1 MGGRRTGAHPFH
13 DDTPTRKKTMASVN
27 MADVKRLRE
36 LTAAGMMDCKKA
48 LEESE
53 GDFDR
58 AVEIL
63 RLKGAKDVGKRE
75 ARTAS
80 NGLIAVKQ
88 EGDSAAALLELNCE
102 TDFVAKAERF
112 QELAA
117 QVVAHI
123 LDTKPADVPSLL
135 ESVLDG
141 KTVKELLDEAN
152 VALGEKIE
160 IRRFAVLEGG
170 YIGAYMHKTDP
181 QLPPAVGVLVQLDK
195 ENAEVAKD
203 IAQHAAA
210 MAPKYLDAAAVPA
223 EVVEK
228 ERALFEEMTRDE
240 GKPEAA
246 IAKIVEGRV
255 NGWYKDFTLLQ
266 QAFVKDNKRSIAKYA
281 DDNGVSVLAF
291 VRFKVGQA

>member
-1 MGGRRTGAHPFH
+1 
-13 DDTPTRKKTMASVN
+13 MASVN

-58 AVEIL
+58 AVELL

-80 NGLIAVKQ
+80 NGLVALKQ
-88 EGDSAAALLELNCE
+88 DGDSAAALLELNCE
-102 TDFVAKAERF
+102 TDFVAKGERF

-117 QVVAHI
+117 QVVEHI
-123 LDTKPADVPSLL
+123 LDSKPADVPALL

-141 KTVKELLDEAN
+141 KSVKEHLDEAN
-152 VALGEKIE
+152 AALGEKIE

-170 YIGAYMHKTDP
+170 FIGSYMHKTDP
-181 QLPPAVGVLVQLDK
+181 QLPPAVGVLVQLDAA
-195 ENAEVAKD
+195 NAQVAKD

-210 MAPKYLDAAAVPA
+210 MAPKYLNPDAVPA
-223 EVVEK
+223 DVIEK
-228 ERALFEEMTRDE
+228 ERALFEEMTREE

-246 IAKIVEGRV
+246 IGKIVDGRI
-255 NGWYKDFTLLQ
+255 NGWYKDFTLLE
-266 QAFVKDNKRSIAKYA
+266 QAFVKDNKKSIAKFA
-281 DDNGVSVLAF
+281 DENGVKVEAF

>member
-1 MGGRRTGAHPFH
+1 
-13 DDTPTRKKTMASVN
+13 MASVN

-36 LTAAGMMDCKKA
+36 ITAAGMMDCKKA

-58 AVEIL
+58 AIELL

-80 NGLIAVKQ
+80 NGLVALKQ
-88 EGDSAAALLELNCE
+88 DGDSAAALLELNCE
-102 TDFVAKAERF
+102 TDFVAKGERF
-112 QELAA
+112 QELAT
-117 QVVAHI
+117 QVVEHI
-123 LDTKPADVPSLL
+123 LETKPADVASLL
-135 ESVLDG
+135 ESSFG
-141 KTVKELLDEAN
+141 GQTVKEHLDTAN
-152 VALGEKIE
+152 AALGEKIE

-170 YIGAYMHKTDP
+170 YIGAYMHRTDP
-181 QLPPAVGVLVQLDK
+181 ALPPAVGVLVQLDK
-195 ENAEVAKD
+195 PNAEVAKD

-210 MAPKYLDAAAVPA
+210 MAPQYLKAASVPA
-223 EVVEK
+223 DVVEK
-228 ERALFEEMTRDE
+228 ERKLFEEMTREE

-266 QAFVKDNKRSIAKYA
+266 QAFVKDNKKSVGKYA
-281 DDNGVSVLAF
+281 EENGVEVQAF

>member
-1 MGGRRTGAHPFH
+1 
-13 DDTPTRKKTMASVN
+13 MASVN

-36 LTAAGMMDCKKA
+36 ITAAGMMDCKKA

-58 AVEIL
+58 AIELL

-80 NGLIAVKQ
+80 NGLVALKQ
-88 EGDSAAALLELNCE
+88 DGDSAAALLELNCE
-102 TDFVAKAERF
+102 TDFVAKGERF
-112 QELAA
+112 QELAS
-117 QVVAHI
+117 QVVEHI
-123 LDTKPADVPSLL
+123 LETKPADVASLL
-135 ESVLDG
+135 ESSFDG
-141 KTVKELLDEAN
+141 KTVKEHLDVAN
-152 VALGEKIE
+152 AALGEKIE

-181 QLPPAVGVLVQLDK
+181 ALPPAVGVLIQLDK
-195 ENAEVAKD
+195 PNAEVAKD

-210 MAPKYLDAAAVPA
+210 MAPQYLKAASVPA
-223 EVVEK
+223 DVVEK
-228 ERALFEEMTRDE
+228 ERKLFEEMTREE

-246 IAKIVEGRV
+246 ISKIVEGRV

-266 QAFVKDNKRSIAKYA
+266 QAFVKDNKKSVGKYA
-281 DDNGVSVLAF
+281 EENGVEVQAF

>member
-1 MGGRRTGAHPFH
+1 
-13 DDTPTRKKTMASVN
+13 MASVN

-80 NGLIAVKQ
+80 NGLVALKQ
-88 EGDSAAALLELNCE
+88 DGDSAAALLELNCE
-102 TDFVAKAERF
+102 TDFVAKGERF

-123 LDTKPADVPSLL
+123 LESKPADVDTLVAS
-135 ESVLDG
+135 SFDG
-141 KTVKELLDEAN
+141 KTVKEHLDEAN
-152 VALGEKIE
+152 AALGEKIE
-160 IRRFAVLEGG
+160 VRRFAVLEGG

-195 ENAEVAKD
+195 PNADVAKD

-210 MAPKYLDAAAVPA
+210 MAPKFLNAEAVPA
-223 EVVEK
+223 DVIEK
-228 ERALFEEMTRDE
+228 ERALFEEMTREE

-266 QAFVKDNKRSIAKYA
+266 QAFVKDNKKSIAKYA
-281 DDNGVSVLAF
+281 EENGVEVLGF

>member
-1 MGGRRTGAHPFH
+1 
-13 DDTPTRKKTMASVN
+13 MASVN

-53 GDFDR
+53 GDFDK
-58 AVEIL
+58 AVDIL

-80 NGLIAVKQ
+80 NGLVAVKH
-88 EGDSAAALLELNCE
+88 EGDSLAALLELNCE
-102 TDFVAKAERF
+102 TDFVAKNERF

-117 QVVAHI
+117 DIVAHI
-123 LDTKPADVPSLL
+123 VATKPADVPTLL
-135 ESVLDG
+135 ESELSG

-152 VALGEKIE
+152 AALGEKIE
-160 IRRFAVLEGG
+160 IRRFALLEGG
-170 YIGAYMHKTDP
+170 FITSYMHKTDP
-181 QLPPAVGVLVQLDK
+181 QLPPAVGVLVQLDTP
-195 ENAEVAKD
+195 NAGIAKD

-210 MAPKYLDAAAVPA
+210 MAPKYLSPAEVPA

-228 ERALFEEMTRDE
+228 ERSLFEQMTREE

-246 IAKIVEGRV
+246 IPKIVDGRV
-255 NGWYKDFTLLQ
+255 NGWYKDFTLLE
-266 QAFVKDNKRSIAKYA
+266 QAFVKDNKKTIAKVA
-281 DDNGVSVLAF
+281 DEAGVKVLAF
-291 VRFKVGQA
+291 TRYKVGQA

>member
-1 MGGRRTGAHPFH
+1 
-13 DDTPTRKKTMASVN
+13 MASVN

-58 AVEIL
+58 AVELL

-80 NGLIAVKQ
+80 NGLVALKQ
-88 EGDSAAALLELNCE
+88 AGDSAAALLELNCE
-102 TDFVAKAERF
+102 TDFVAKGERF

-117 QVVAHI
+117 QVVEHI
-123 LDTKPADVPSLL
+123 LDTKPADVPALL

-141 KTVKELLDEAN
+141 KSVKEHLDEAN
-152 VALGEKIE
+152 AALGEKIE

-170 YIGAYMHKTDP
+170 FIGSYMHKTDP
-181 QLPPAVGVLVQLDK
+181 QLPPAVGVLVQLDAA
-195 ENAEVAKD
+195 NAQVAKD

-210 MAPKYLDAAAVPA
+210 MAPKYLNPDAVPA
-223 EVVEK
+223 DVIEK
-228 ERALFEEMTRDE
+228 ERALFEEMTREE

-246 IAKIVEGRV
+246 IGKIVDGRV
-255 NGWYKDFTLLQ
+255 NGWYKDFTLLE
-266 QAFVKDNKRSIAKYA
+266 QAFVKDNKKSIAKFA
-281 DDNGVSVLAF
+281 DENGVKVEAF

>member
-1 MGGRRTGAHPFH
+1 
-13 DDTPTRKKTMASVN
+13 MASVN

-58 AVEIL
+58 AVELL

-80 NGLIAVKQ
+80 NGLVALKQ
-88 EGDSAAALLELNCE
+88 AGDSAAALLELNCE
-102 TDFVAKAERF
+102 TDFVAKGERF

-117 QVVAHI
+117 QVVEHI
-123 LDTKPADVPSLL
+123 LDSKPADVPALL

-141 KTVKELLDEAN
+141 KSVKEHLDEAN
-152 VALGEKIE
+152 AALGEKIE

-170 YIGAYMHKTDP
+170 FIGSYMHKTDP
-181 QLPPAVGVLVQLDK
+181 QLPPAVGVLVQLDTA
-195 ENAEVAKD
+195 NAQVAKD

-210 MAPKYLDAAAVPA
+210 MAPKYLNPDAVPA
-223 EVVEK
+223 DVIEK
-228 ERALFEEMTRDE
+228 ERALFEEMTREE

-246 IAKIVEGRV
+246 IGKIVDGRI
-255 NGWYKDFTLLQ
+255 NGWYKDFTLLE
-266 QAFVKDNKRSIAKYA
+266 QAFVKDNKKSIAKFA
-281 DDNGVSVLAF
+281 DENGVKVEAF

>member
-1 MGGRRTGAHPFH
+1 
-13 DDTPTRKKTMASVN
+13 MASVN

-53 GDFDR
+53 GDFDK

-63 RLKGAKDVGKRE
+63 RIKGAKDVGKRE

-80 NGLIAVKQ
+80 NGLVAVKH
-88 EGDSAAALLELNCE
+88 EGDSLAALLELNCE
-102 TDFVAKAERF
+102 TDFVAKGERF

-117 QVVAHI
+117 QVVAHVAASR
-123 LDTKPADVPSLL
+123 PADVPALL
-135 ESVLDG
+135 ESQIDG

-152 VALGEKIE
+152 AALGEKIE

-170 YIGAYMHKTDP
+170 YITSYMHKTDP
-181 QLPPAVGVLVQLDK
+181 QLPPAVGVLVQLDSP
-195 ENAEVAKD
+195 NAQVAKD
-203 IAQHAAA
+203 IAQHTAA
-210 MAPKYLDAAAVPA
+210 MAPRFLSPAEVPA

-228 ERALFEEMTRDE
+228 ERAVFEQMTREE

-246 IAKIVEGRV
+246 IPKIVDGRI
-255 NGWYKDFTLLQ
+255 NGWYKDFTLLE
-266 QAFVKDNKRSIAKYA
+266 QAFVKDNKKSVGKMAGEA
-281 DDNGVSVLAF
+281 GVKVLGF
-291 VRFKVGQA
+291 VRYKVGQA

>member
-1 MGGRRTGAHPFH
+1 
-13 DDTPTRKKTMASVN
+13 MASVN

-58 AVEIL
+58 AVELL

-80 NGLIAVKQ
+80 NGLVALEQ
-88 EGDSAAALLELNCE
+88 DSDSAAALLELNCE
-102 TDFVAKAERF
+102 TDFVAKGERF

-117 QVVAHI
+117 QVVKHVLASRP
-123 LDTKPADVPSLL
+123 TDVPSLL
-135 ESVLDG
+135 ESELDG
-141 KTVKELLDEAN
+141 KSVKTHLDEAN
-152 VALGEKIE
+152 AALGEKIE

-170 YIGAYMHKTDP
+170 FIGSYMHKTDP
-181 QLPPAVGVLVQLDK
+181 QLPPAVGVLVQLDTP
-195 ENAEVAKD
+195 NAGVAKD

-210 MAPKYLDAAAVPA
+210 MAPKYLSPA
-223 EVVEK
+223 EVPADVIEK
-228 ERALFEEMTRDE
+228 ERALFEEMTREE

-246 IAKIVEGRV
+246 IGKIVDGRI
-255 NGWYKDFTLLQ
+255 NGWYKDFTLLEQ
-266 QAFVKDNKRSIAKYA
+266 SFVKDNKKSVAKFA
-281 DDNGVSVLAF
+281 DENGVKVQAF

>member
-1 MGGRRTGAHPFH
+1 
-13 DDTPTRKKTMASVN
+13 MASVN

-58 AVEIL
+58 AVELL

-80 NGLIAVKQ
+80 NGLVALKQ
-88 EGDSAAALLELNCE
+88 DGDSSAALLELNCE
-102 TDFVAKAERF
+102 TDFVAKGERF
-112 QELAA
+112 QEVAA

-123 LDTKPADVPSLL
+123 LATKPADVAELL
-135 ESVLDG
+135 ESKLDG
-141 KTVKELLDEAN
+141 KTVKELLDETNA
-152 VALGEKIE
+152 ALGEKIE
-160 IRRFAVLEGG
+160 IRRFSVLEGG

-181 QLPPAVGVLVQLDK
+181 QLPPAVGVLVQLDSA
-195 ENAEVAKD
+195 NAEVAKD

-210 MAPKYLDAAAVPA
+210 MAPKYLDADAVPA
-223 EVVEK
+223 EVIEK
-228 ERALFEEMTRDE
+228 ERALFEEMTREE

-266 QAFVKDNKRSIAKYA
+266 QAFVKDNKKSIKKYA
-281 DDNGVSVLAF
+281 DEAGVKVLAF
-291 VRFKVGQA
+291 TRFKVGQA

>member
-1 MGGRRTGAHPFH
+1 
-13 DDTPTRKKTMASVN
+13 MASVN

-53 GDFDR
+53 GDFDK
-58 AVEIL
+58 AVDIL

-80 NGLIAVKQ
+80 NGLVAVKH
-88 EGDSAAALLELNCE
+88 EGESLAALLELNCE
-102 TDFVAKAERF
+102 TDFVAKNERF

-117 QVVAHI
+117 EIVAHI
-123 LDTKPADVPSLL
+123 VATKPGDVPTLL
-135 ESVLDG
+135 ESQLNG

-152 VALGEKIE
+152 AALGEKIE
-160 IRRFAVLEGG
+160 IRRFSVLEGG
-170 YIGAYMHKTDP
+170 FITSYMHKTDP
-181 QLPPAVGVLVQLDK
+181 QLPPAVGVLVQLDTQ
-195 ENAEVAKD
+195 NAEIAKD

-210 MAPKYLDAAAVPA
+210 MAPKYLSPAEVPA

-228 ERALFEEMTRDE
+228 ERSLFEQMTREE

-246 IAKIVEGRV
+246 ISKIVDGRV
-255 NGWYKDFTLLQ
+255 NGWYKDFTLLE
-266 QAFVKDNKRSIAKYA
+266 QAFVKDNKKTIKKVAEEA
-281 DDNGVSVLAF
+281 GVKVLAF
-291 VRFKVGQA
+291 TRYKVGQA

>member
-1 MGGRRTGAHPFH
+1 
-13 DDTPTRKKTMASVN
+13 MASVN

-58 AVEIL
+58 AVELL

-80 NGLIAVKQ
+80 NGLVALKQ
-88 EGDSAAALLELNCE
+88 NGDSAAALLELNCE
-102 TDFVAKAERF
+102 TDFVAKGERF
-112 QELAA
+112 QEVAA
-117 QVVAHI
+117 QVVAFI
-123 LDTKPADVPSLL
+123 LETKPADVAELL
-135 ESVLDG
+135 ESKLDG
-141 KTVKELLDEAN
+141 KTVKELLDETNA
-152 VALGEKIE
+152 ALGEKIE
-160 IRRFAVLEGG
+160 IRRFSVLEGG
-170 YIGAYMHKTDP
+170 FIGAYMHKTDP
-181 QLPPAVGVLVQLDK
+181 QLPPAVGVLVQLDSA
-195 ENAEVAKD
+195 NAEVAKD

-210 MAPKYLDAAAVPA
+210 MAPKYLDADAVPA
-223 EVVEK
+223 EVIEK
-228 ERALFEEMTRDE
+228 ERALFEEMTREE

-266 QAFVKDNKRSIAKYA
+266 QAFVKDNKKSIKKYA
-281 DDNGVSVLAF
+281 DEAGVKVLAF
-291 VRFKVGQA
+291 TRYKVGQA

>member
-1 MGGRRTGAHPFH
+1 
-13 DDTPTRKKTMASVN
+13 MASVN

-48 LEESE
+48 LESSE

-80 NGLIAVKQ
+80 NGLVALKQ

-102 TDFVAKAERF
+102 TDFVAKGERF

-117 QVVAHI
+117 QVVDHI
-123 LDTKPADVPSLL
+123 LATKPSDVPSLL
-135 ESVLDG
+135 DSELAG
-141 KTVKELLDEAN
+141 KTVKTHLDEAN
-152 VALGEKIE
+152 AALGEKIE
-160 IRRFAVLEGG
+160 VRRFAVLEGG
-170 YIGAYMHKTDP
+170 FVGAYMHKTDP
-181 QLPPAVGVLVQLDK
+181 QLPPAVGVLVQLDSP
-195 ENAEVAKD
+195 NADVAKD

-210 MAPKYLDAAAVPA
+210 MAPKYLSPAEVPA
-223 EVVEK
+223 DVVEK
-228 ERALFEEMTRDE
+228 ERALFEEMTREE

-246 IAKIVEGRV
+246 IGKIVDGRI
-255 NGWYKDFTLLQ
+255 NGWYKDFTLLEQ
-266 QAFVKDNKRSIAKYA
+266 SFVKDNKKSVAKFA
-281 DDNGVSVLAF
+281 DENGVKVQAF